1 MRDFRQLKVWEQSH
15 RLTLK
20 IYELTKTFPKEELF
34 ALTNQMRRASS
45 SIPAN
50 IAEGCGRSGNKE
62 YAYFLQIATGSI
74 YELDYHI
81 LLARDLKY
89 LNIVSY
95 DELYNE
101 IDSLKRQLAVLLRK
115 VREAS

>member
-15 RLTLK
+15 KLTLR
-20 IYELTKTFPKEELF
+20 IYEVTKIFPREELF
-34 ALTNQMRRASS
+34 SLTNQIRRAAS

-50 IAEGCGRSGNKE
+50 IAEGCGRGSNKV
-62 YAYFLQIATGSI
+62 YAYFLQIAVGSA

-81 LLARDLKY
+81 LLACDLKY
-89 LNIVSY
+89 LDSESY
-95 DELYNE
+95 KELDDE
-101 IDSLKRQLAVLLRK
+101 IQSLKRQLTVLLRK

>member
-15 RLTLK
+15 KLTIR
-20 IYELTKTFPKEELF
+20 IYELTKRFPREELF
-34 ALTNQMRRASS
+34 ALTNQIRRASS
-45 SIPAN
+45 SVPAN
-50 IAEGCGRSGNKE
+50 IAEGCGRGGNKE

-74 YELDYHI
+74 FELDYHV

-89 LNIVSY
+89 LNSENY
-95 DELYNE
+95 KELDDE
-101 IDSLKRQLAVLLRK
+101 IQSLKRQLTVLLRK